1 MKTGIKSQIV
11 IVSAVAAVLL
21 IVMSVCAIAE
31 SITFEKVAALA
42 ASALALNKCCGI
54 LLNQGEK
61 IMKNKYKVVAL
72 VPLEFSVE
80 GSSDSKEAIESVKNI
95 FEACRNDNDCA
106 DIVFDGIEESLRH
119 DSIEYKVE
127 AAQPEPEGKANS
139 DIRSVASDICDVF
152 ENYLDENGV
161 YIVCDD
167 ADEEQDRKANESGAM
182 LYGMEYWH
190 LVEDVEFRV
199 NHINAQYK
207 LFTVFD
213 IMEAFDKLLISK
225 KLGDFVPSGENRYRL
240 YAKILSC
247 LRSIREKL

>member
-1 MKTGIKSQIV
+1 
-11 IVSAVAAVLL
+11 
-21 IVMSVCAIAE
+21 
-31 SITFEKVAALA
+31 
-42 ASALALNKCCGI
+42 
-54 LLNQGEK
+54 
-61 IMKNKYKVVAL
+61 MKNKYKVVAL

-127 AAQPEPEGKANS
+127 AAQPEPEVKANS

-167 ADEEQDRKANESGAM
+167 ADEEQDRRARPKSKRKRRDVVWHGILASCRRCRVPCES
-182 LYGMEYWH
+182 
-190 LVEDVEFRV
+190 
-199 NHINAQYK
+199 YK
-207 LFTVFD
+207 CTIQAVH
-213 IMEAFDKLLISK
+213 
-225 KLGDFVPSGENRYRL
+225 RL
-240 YAKILSC
+240 
-247 LRSIREKL
+247 

>member
-1 MKTGIKSQIV
+1 
-11 IVSAVAAVLL
+11 
-21 IVMSVCAIAE
+21 
-31 SITFEKVAALA
+31 
-42 ASALALNKCCGI
+42 
-54 LLNQGEK
+54 
-61 IMKNKYKVVAL
+61 MKNKYKVVAL

-95 FEACRNDNDCA
+95 FESCRDDNDYA

-119 DSIEYKVE
+119 DSIES
-127 AAQPEPEGKANS
+127 EPEVKANS

-161 YIVCDD
+161 CIVCDD

-190 LVEDVEFRV
+190 LVEDVESRV
-199 NHINAQYK
+199 NHINAHYK

-213 IMEAFDKLLISK
+213 IMEVFDKLLISK

-240 YAKILSC
+240 YEKILSC
-247 LRSIREKL
+247 LRSIREGL